1 MLQDI
6 RDSTQKSIVFKA
18 VILFIALM
26 FVFWG
31 VHTTINELSKGE
43 DKAAATVN
51 GEPVLEADVQSQVD
65 MNRQQ
70 ILSQMGENADPAS
83 IDEKMIREKT
93 VNSLIEHEVLQQVA
107 DQYHLYFSDAALQQ
121 FIQEIDFFKTDG
133 KFDQKK
139 LDQFL
144 VARHMTYKKLSK
156 LLRQDQQM
164 DQLKKGLED
173 SAFTTDADVARA
185 ALLDNQLRDGSYAL
199 ISVAELKN
207 GITVDDK
214 EIADYYDKNKDSF
227 ISPETVVVDYLELNK
242 KDFVKDV
249 SVTNDDLDKQY
260 KAELSLI
267 NAREQRRAAHILVAL
282 SDKVNDEQAKS
293 KIAGIVAKLKQG
305 EDFSVL
311 AKEVSDDK
319 GSANNGGD
327 LGFASKGVYDPA
339 FEQALYAL
347 NKDQISEPIKTPFGY
362 HIIKL
367 LETKKDEVPAFDSMK
382 AELTKQVAE
391 IKATE
396 LFNTKLAKLQTL
408 TFESSD
414 LEMPAK
420 ELNLSIQTTQ
430 PFTRKGGGGITAQ
443 QKVIDAAFSDDV
455 LTKGINSE
463 PIDIDKN
470 RVVVIHVKSHEEPTI
485 EALEK
490 VRTDIVDKIKNKKA
504 EELASERGKAAVA
517 ALTKGDTVQSVA
529 AQYNLIWD
537 DFTDASRVSAKIDP
551 QVLSP
556 LFKLPRPAD
565 KAVSL
570 GGSVLDNGDYVVL
583 RLVKVSQN
591 EGDDAAK
598 REKGMRNYLGIN
610 QGRLELEDFV
620 NQVKTYATIK
630 IEEASR

>member
-1 MLQDI
+1 
-6 RDSTQKSIVFKA
+6 
-18 VILFIALM
+18 M

-31 VHTTINELSKGE
+31 VHTTINELSKSE

-173 SAFTTDADVARA
+173 SAFTTETDVARA

-199 ISVAELKN
+199 IPVAELKN

-214 EIADYYDKNKDSF
+214 EIIEFYDKNKDSF

-242 KDFVKDV
+242 QDFVKDV
-249 SVTNDDLDKQY
+249 SVTSEDLEKQY

-267 NAREQRRAAHILVAL
+267 NAREQRRAAHILVGL

-293 KIAGIVAKLKQG
+293 KIAGIAAKLKQG
-305 EDFSVL
+305 EDFSAL

-319 GSANNGGD
+319 GSANSGGD

-347 NKDQISEPIKTPFGY
+347 NKDQVSEPIKTPFGY

-367 LETKKDEVPAFDSMK
+367 LETKKDEVPTFESMK
-382 AELTKQVAE
+382 ADLTKQVAE

-408 TFESSD
+408 TFESND

-430 PFTRKGGGGITAQ
+430 TFTRKTGEGIAAQ

-463 PIDIDKN
+463 PIDIGKD
-470 RVVVIHVKSHEEPTI
+470 RVVVIHVKSHEEPTV

-490 VRTDIVDKIKNKKA
+490 VRADIVDKIKNKKA
-504 EELASERGKAAVA
+504 KELASERGKEALA
-517 ALTKGDTVQSVA
+517 ALTTGDTVQKVA
-529 AQYNLIWD
+529 TQYHLIWD

-570 GGSVLDNGDYVVL
+570 GGSILDNGDYVVL

-591 EGDDAAK
+591 EGGDAAK

-620 NQVKTYATIK
+620 NEVKSYAKIK